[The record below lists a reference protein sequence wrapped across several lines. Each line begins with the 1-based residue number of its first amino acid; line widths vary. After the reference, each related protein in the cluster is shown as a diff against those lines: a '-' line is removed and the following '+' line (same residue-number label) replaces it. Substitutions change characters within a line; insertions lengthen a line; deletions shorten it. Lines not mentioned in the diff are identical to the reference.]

1 MPENIL
7 YLIIPYRKREEAKE
21 LGCRWDN
28 DKFKWYYN
36 HLPSDDQ
43 KKVLEWYKNLKIYL
57 KVPFEEKDTA
67 KELGCFF
74 DPEIRH
80 WYICSDDNE
89 LKDKLPKHWL

>member
-1 MPENIL
+1 MTEKRL
-7 YLIIPYRKREEAKE
+7 YLIIPFCKKDEAKE

-43 KKVLEWYKNLKIYL
+43 KKVLNWYKNLKIYL
-57 KVPFEEKDTA
+57 TVPFEEKDDA

-74 DPEIRH
+74 DHEIKQ

-89 LKDKLPKHWL
+89 LKNELPKHWL